1 MELSHLPKL
10 CKFTFG
16 LKTMC
21 TQVCKPSS
29 SLLRLTAKMHIEKG
43 SRVVVAGNVSVGEVE
58 ERVELAGCHSVMA
71 TAEGG
76 RSWDKKLIG
85 RGGEEGAAT
94 STSKRR
100 GGSN

>member
-1 MELSHLPKL
+1 
-10 CKFTFG
+10 
-16 LKTMC
+16 
-21 TQVCKPSS
+21 
-29 SLLRLTAKMHIEKG
+29 MHIEKG
-43 SRVVVAGNVSVGEVE
+43 SRVVVSGNVSVGEVE

-94 STSKRR
+94 STSKR
-100 GGSN
+100 GGRATSKMFFDLGKPLFLRAALGRS